1 MNWFLSLVARK
12 TTQFLLLV
20 FLLTFLTFL
29 LSSLIPGDFYSARRL
44 EPAVRKETVE
54 AQRQAYG
61 LDQPFYR
68 QYLRWLRR
76 TAGLD
81 LGYSLFYQGPV
92 GPVVARALYRTAW
105 IGIPALIIALAVGA
119 SLGSLH
125 ALHRRRTVGFVIGSI
140 TTILLSLPT
149 LVLGLISLLLAAR
162 TQWFPLG
169 GMNAPALG
177 SATAAGWLF
186 DRLHHVLLP
195 VACLAMPLTAYAER
209 IQYAAATASLEHPAY
224 RSARARGL
232 SAPRLFYQYLVRPS
246 LNPLLSVSGPLFA
259 AALSG
264 SLVIEVIFS
273 WPGLGQVTYEALF
286 SRDLFLL
293 VGCVTATSVL
303 LMIGSVGADLL
314 LYALDPR
321 IRSQER
327 AGT

>member
-1 MNWFLSLVARK
+1 MNWFLYLILRK
-12 TTQFLLLV
+12 AAQFLALV
-20 FLLTFLTFL
+20 LLLTFFTFL
-29 LSSLIPGDFYSARRL
+29 LSSLIPGDFYSARQL
-44 EPAVRKETVE
+44 EPSVRRETVE
-54 AQRQAYG
+54 LQRQAYG
-61 LDQPFYR
+61 LDQPFIR

-76 TAGLD
+76 AAEFD

-92 GPVVARALYRTAW
+92 APVVARALYRTAW

-119 SLGSLH
+119 VVGSAH
-125 ALHRRRTVGFVIGSI
+125 ALHQGRAVGFAIGSV
-140 TTILLSLPT
+140 TTVLLSLPT

-169 GMNAPALG
+169 GMNEPTLG
-177 SATAAGWLF
+177 SVTAAEWLF

-195 VACLAMPLTAYAER
+195 VFCLAVPLTAYVER
-209 IQYAAATASLEHPAY
+209 IQYAAATVSLEHAAY

-232 SAPRLFYQYLVRPS
+232 SAPRLFFNHLVRPS
-246 LNPLLSVSGPLFA
+246 LNPLLSISGPLFA

-293 VGCVTATSVL
+293 VGCVMATSLL

-321 IRSQER
+321 IRSEER
-327 AGT
+327 MRT